1 MTDFSNLIPKFDDIL
16 SRGLCVGVGDRDG
29 QMCIEAA
36 ICAAMDLPH
45 GDEPDCVAKSVRSY
59 KIILNDSSWSGAAA
73 RARGLRNLGI
83 AQIGSRGVVD
93 DQEFAKRLTEQTIRE
108 LIPTLFREVF
118 PDRQECL
125 DAADRCASEGTT
137 ASADSAASAAR
148 VAASAARAAWAAGA
162 DRVAASAAWAAGAAG
177 AAGADRAAWAADRA
191 AGAAGAADRAAGA
204 AGAADRAAGAADK
217 YLLLSASLALEVLRE
232 LNSPGCEWLEWRAAE
247 GVA

>member
-1 MTDFSNLIPKFDDIL
+1 MTAKPNFSDLIPKFDDIL

-59 KIILNDSSWSGAAA
+59 KITLNDSSWSSAAA

-93 DQEFAKRLTEQTIRE
+93 DQEFAKRLAEQTIRE

-137 ASADSAASAAR
+137 ASADSADRADR
-148 VAASAARAAWAAGA
+148 AAS
-162 DRVAASAAWAAGAAG
+162 AASAAW
-177 AAGADRAAWAADRA
+177 ADRAAWAADRA
-191 AGAAGAADRAAGA
+191 DRAAG
-204 AGAADRAAGAADK
+204 AAGAADK

-247 GVA
+247 GGCGVSQS

>member
-1 MTDFSNLIPKFDDIL
+1 MTAKPNFSNLIPKFDDIL

-59 KIILNDSSWSGAAA
+59 KITLNDSSWSSAAA

-93 DQEFAKRLTEQTIRE
+93 DQEFAKRLAEQTIRE

-137 ASADSAASAAR
+137 SADSADSAAAR
-148 VAASAARAAWAAGA
+148 AASAAWVAWAADRADRAADRAAWAAGA
-162 DRVAASAAWAAGAAG
+162 AA
-177 AAGADRAAWAADRA
+177 RAA
-191 AGAAGAADRAAGA
+191 
-204 AGAADRAAGAADK
+204 RAAGAADK

-247 GVA
+247 GGCGVGSVSV

>member
-1 MTDFSNLIPKFDDIL
+1 MTAKPNFSNLIPKFDDIL

-59 KIILNDSSWSGAAA
+59 KITLNDSSWSSAAA

-93 DQEFAKRLTEQTIRE
+93 DQEFAKRLAEQTIRE

-137 ASADSAASAAR
+137 ASADSAAST
-148 VAASAARAAWAAGA
+148 AASPEVEASSFTAWFNRPSPCHRHPTNRWSEAP
-162 DRVAASAAWAAGAAG
+162 RH
-177 AAGADRAAWAADRA
+177 
-191 AGAAGAADRAAGA
+191 
-204 AGAADRAAGAADK
+204 
-217 YLLLSASLALEVLRE
+217 ALRTTTTCRGYFPV
-232 LNSPGCEWLEWRAAE
+232 PGRR
-247 GVA
+247 